1 MILFLVT
8 VTVLLAVA
16 GVIVIVVK
24 SRLKRFSREVFG
36 TDSIAEGLKRID
48 EDVAETPKSVSS
60 MTRLMEPQIVRD
72 FPDFVW
78 EEFKHKAENML
89 TSAFLAVSENN
100 EDCLQDASEE
110 VRLQVRNCIAENEA
124 AGIQETFTNVKI
136 HQTEIAGYKKGGGK
150 CVITIQSAVEY
161 IHCKMQ
167 GENVLEGSRERKKQT
182 KYNMELLYIQ
192 DFDRTEGTAVGTVC
206 PCCGAPVKTLG
217 NMVCEYCGSAV
228 TPVNV
233 KVWALNKYYEVDYRH
248 V

>member
-1 MILFLVT
+1 MIVFLVT
-8 VTVLLAVA
+8 VAAVLAVT
-16 GVIVIVVK
+16 GVIVIAVK

-100 EDCLQDASEE
+100 ADCLQDASEE
-110 VRLQVRNCIAENEA
+110 VRLQVGNCIAENEA
-124 AGIQETFTNVKI
+124 AGIRETFTNVKI
-136 HQTEIAGYKKGGGK
+136 HQTEIADYKKGGGT

-161 IHCKMQ
+161 FHCKMQ
-167 GENVLEGSRERKKQT
+167 GEHVLEGSRERKQQT

-206 PCCGAPVKTLG
+206 PCCGAPVKSLG

-228 TPVNV
+228 TPVNI
-233 KVWALNKYYEVDYRH
+233 KVWALNRYYDVDYRH